1 MKPQPQRSESIAEEA
16 ARIRRTKV
24 GCKGGALS
32 EGEVLKP
39 MVDALELL
47 KQKSREGYTV
57 SSSVIQFIC
66 DEAMEKM
73 KEK

>member
-1 MKPQPQRSESIAEEA
+1 MKNEPHSTYQALGEKVQEIGRLKQELAAEQEK
-16 ARIRRTKV
+16 R
-24 GCKGGALS
+24 
-32 EGEVLKP
+32 KP
-39 MVDALELL
+39 LVDALELL